1 MKKVIY
7 VFLILMLSVNIVH
20 ALYYGDIAKYEV
32 PPYRYVKAKYKGPLT
47 DQQIISAL
55 EESIDYFHKWN
66 KHTQSKFIKKEPES
80 CNDKYI
86 RECYYYGYDGPN
98 GFEYTIGR
106 EVLNYKTFQEAY
118 STRINQIMYYIFGY
132 EISEKTKLPDTSTII
147 KANQF
152 NDIII
157 VKKGNTYV
165 FAITVDSEVE
175 ESYYLNKRS
184 DGYIE
189 LIKNGSSE

>member
-7 VFLILMLSVNIVH
+7 VIFILMLSVNIVH

-32 PPYRYVKAKYKGPLT
+32 PPYHYVEAKYKGPLT
-47 DQQIISAL
+47 NQQIISAL

-66 KHTQSKFIKKEPES
+66 KNTQSKFIKNEPES
-80 CNDKYI
+80 CNNKYI

-98 GFEYTIGR
+98 GFEYTIDK

-118 STRINQIMYYIFGY
+118 STRINQIMYYRSGH
-132 EISEKTKLPDTSTII
+132 EIPNKENLPDTPAVVETSPGV
-147 KANQF
+147 NMV
-152 NDIII
+152 I

-165 FAITVDSEVE
+165 FAVTVDSEVE
-175 ESYYLNKRS
+175 ASYYLNKRN

-189 LIKNGSSE
+189 IYLNGAS

>member
-7 VFLILMLSVNIVH
+7 LIFILMLSVSFVY
-20 ALYYGDIAKYEV
+20 ALEYNTVKKYEV
-32 PPYRYVKAKYKGPLT
+32 PPYHYVKAKYKGPLT
-47 DQQIISAL
+47 NQQIISAL

-66 KHTQSKFIKKEPES
+66 KYTQSKFTKKEPES
-80 CNDKYI
+80 CNNKYI
-86 RECYYYGYDGPN
+86 RECYYYSYSHNITD
-98 GFEYTIGR
+98 YTIDK
-106 EVLNYKTFQEAY
+106 EILNYKTFQEAY
-118 STRINQIMYYIFGY
+118 STRINQIMYYSSGH
-132 EISEKTKLPDTSTII
+132 EIPNKEKLPDTPAVIETSPGV
-147 KANQF
+147 NMV
-152 NDIII
+152 I

-165 FAITVDSEVE
+165 FADTVDSEVE

>member
-7 VFLILMLSVNIVH
+7 VFLILMLSVSFVY
-20 ALYYGDIAKYEV
+20 ALEHNTVKKYEV
-32 PPYRYVKAKYKGPLT
+32 PPYNYVKAKYKGPLT
-47 DQQIISAL
+47 NQQIISAL

-66 KHTQSKFIKKEPES
+66 KNTQSKFTKKEPES
-80 CNDKYI
+80 CNNKYI
-86 RECYYYGYDGPN
+86 RECYYYSYSHNITD
-98 GFEYTIGR
+98 YTIDK
-106 EVLNYKTFQEAY
+106 EILNYKTFQEAY
-118 STRINQIMYYIFGY
+118 STRINQIMYYSSGH
-132 EISEKTKLPDTSTII
+132 EIPNKEKLPDTPAVIETSPGV
-147 KANQF
+147 NMV
-152 NDIII
+152 I

-165 FAITVDSEVE
+165 FADTVDSEVE

>member
-7 VFLILMLSVNIVH
+7 VFLILMLSVSFVY
-20 ALYYGDIAKYEV
+20 ALEYNTVKKYEV
-32 PPYRYVKAKYKGPLT
+32 PPYNYVKAKYKGPLT
-47 DQQIISAL
+47 NQQIISAL

-66 KHTQSKFIKKEPES
+66 KNTQSKFTKSEPEF
-80 CNDKYI
+80 CNNKYI
-86 RECYYYGYDGPN
+86 RECYYYSYSHNITD
-98 GFEYTIGR
+98 YTVDKDI
-106 EVLNYKTFQEAY
+106 LNYKTFQEAY
-118 STRINQIMYYIFGY
+118 STRINEIMYYSSGH
-132 EISEKTKLPDTSTII
+132 EIPNKEKLPDTPAVIETSPGV
-147 KANQF
+147 NMV
-152 NDIII
+152 I

-165 FAITVDSEVE
+165 FADTVDNQVE

>member
-7 VFLILMLSVNIVH
+7 VFLILMLSVSFVY
-20 ALYYGDIAKYEV
+20 ALEHNTVKKYEV
-32 PPYRYVKAKYKGPLT
+32 PPYNYVKAKYKGPLT
-47 DQQIISAL
+47 NQQIISAL

-66 KHTQSKFIKKEPES
+66 KNTQSKFIKSKPES
-80 CNDKYI
+80 CNNKYI
-86 RECYYYGYDGPN
+86 RECYYYSYSHNITD
-98 GFEYTIGR
+98 YTVDKDI
-106 EVLNYKTFQEAY
+106 LNYKTFQEAY

-165 FAITVDSEVE
+165 FAITLDNQVE

-189 LIKNGSSE
+189 LIKNGSS